1 MMIVALIGLLYTAG
15 FYLLLRRSL
24 VKAAIGVLL
33 LGHAANLLIF
43 VSGGLSA
50 GVPII
55 PAGASAL
62 VHPYPDPLPQAI
74 ILTAIVIG
82 LGISA
87 YLLALI
93 HRTADLFGG
102 DDIDNLREETEV
114 E

>member
-1 MMIVALIGLLYTAG
+1 MTIVALIGLLYTAG

-24 VKAAIGVLL
+24 VRAAIGVLL

-43 VSGGLSA
+43 VSGGLST
-50 GVPII
+50 GLPII
-55 PAGASAL
+55 PSDANSLAP
-62 VHPYPDPLPQAI
+62 PYPDPLPQAL

-93 HRTADLFGG
+93 HRTAELFGG
-102 DDIDNLREETEV
+102 DDIDNLREETE
-114 E
+114 EE

>member
-1 MMIVALIGLLYTAG
+1 MTIVALIGLLYTAG

-24 VKAAIGVLL
+24 VRAAIGVLL

-43 VSGGLSA
+43 VSGGLST

-55 PAGASAL
+55 PDDGIAR
-62 VHPYPDPLPQAI
+62 VHPYPDPLPQALI
-74 ILTAIVIG
+74 PTAIVIG

-93 HRTADLFGG
+93 HRTSKLFGG

>member
-1 MMIVALIGLLYTAG
+1 MTIGALIGLLYAAG

-24 VKAAIGVLL
+24 VRAAIGVLL
-33 LGHAANLLIF
+33 LGHATNLLIF
-43 VSGGLSA
+43 VSGGLST
-50 GVPII
+50 GVPIV
-55 PAGASAL
+55 PDNANAL
-62 VHPYPDPLPQAI
+62 VQPYPDPLPQAM

-82 LGISA
+82 LGVSA

-93 HRTADLFGG
+93 HRTAQLFGG